1 MYKSRIFVEFFI
13 FINDELFRSS
23 PEIER
28 IRMNWPSWKNTA
40 KKFLVEKN
48 CWLVF
53 VVVVSLDFYKNPNL
67 KWLNLIRKT
76 RLKSNQEI

>member
-1 MYKSRIFVEFFI
+1 
-13 FINDELFRSS
+13 
-23 PEIER
+23 
-28 IRMNWPSWKNTA
+28 MNWPSWKNTA